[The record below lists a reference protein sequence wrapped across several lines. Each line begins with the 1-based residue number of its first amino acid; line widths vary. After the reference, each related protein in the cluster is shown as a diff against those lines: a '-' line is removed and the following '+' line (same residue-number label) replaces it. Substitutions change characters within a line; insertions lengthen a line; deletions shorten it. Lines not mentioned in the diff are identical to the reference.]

1 VEWPLLSVL
10 DEDERRRVLALAN
23 RRRFAKGEPLFHEG
37 DPGDTM
43 HLIAKGHVALRV
55 TTPLG
60 DTATLLVLGPGDH
73 FGEMALISPAPRN
86 ASAVALEPVETMTV
100 HREQLEELRREHPG
114 VDRLLMEGL
123 IAEVRRL
130 SHALL
135 EALYVPVE
143 KRVLRRLGDLLA
155 LYRDGA
161 ADTVTIP
168 LTQEDLAELAGT
180 TRPTANKVLKA
191 VEEAGAVR
199 IARGR
204 IDVLNADELARRAR

>member
-1 VEWPLLSVL
+1 VEWPLLAVL
-10 DEDERRRVLALAN
+10 DEDERRRVLALAR
-23 RRRFAKGEPLFHEG
+23 RRRFSKGEPLFHEG

-43 HLIAKGHVALRV
+43 HLIAKGRVALRV

-60 DTATLLVLGPGDH
+60 DTATLLVLGPGDQ

-86 ASAVALEPVETMTV
+86 ASAVALEPVETMTF
-100 HREQLEELRREHPG
+100 HRDQLEELRRTHPG
-114 VDRLLMEGL
+114 VDRFLMEGL

-143 KRVLRRLGDLLA
+143 KRVLRRLGDLVA
-155 LYRDGA
+155 LYGDGESA
-161 ADTVTIP
+161 TVTIP
-168 LTQEDLAELAGT
+168 LTQEDVAELAGT

-191 VEEAGAVR
+191 VEGAGAIR